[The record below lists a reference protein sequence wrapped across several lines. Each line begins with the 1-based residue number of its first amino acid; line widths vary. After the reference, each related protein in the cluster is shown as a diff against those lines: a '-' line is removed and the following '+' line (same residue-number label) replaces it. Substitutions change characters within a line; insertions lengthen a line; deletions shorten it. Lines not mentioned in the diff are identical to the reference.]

1 MKSINN
7 LLEEFVEFG
16 YMIHECPICGGECD
30 EVEID
35 ADEAYCSECDE
46 YVKTVKVFEFH
57 QK

>member
-16 YMIHECPICGGECD
+16 YMIHECPICGCECD

-46 YVKTVKVFEFH
+46 YVKTVKVF
-57 QK
+57 